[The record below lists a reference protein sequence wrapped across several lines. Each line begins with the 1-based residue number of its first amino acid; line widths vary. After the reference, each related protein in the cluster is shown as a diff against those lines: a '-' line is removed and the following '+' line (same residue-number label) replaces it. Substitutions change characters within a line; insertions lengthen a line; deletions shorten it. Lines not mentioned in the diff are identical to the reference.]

1 MKITSVNNDLIK
13 ETAKLL
19 KGKYR
24 DESGLFLIEG
34 LKGIEEA
41 IKAKLEIVHIFSV
54 EGFEDLPQRI
64 EVTEPVMAK
73 ISDAKTPPKA
83 VAVVK
88 QPKYEWSENFNK
100 VILLEGIKDP
110 GNLGTILRSASAFKI
125 DAIVLYG
132 DTVDLYNPKCVR
144 STVGNLW
151 KIPVFKIDDLSIF
164 KNYERIATLPKGV
177 NVVSL
182 KDYKLHEKVLIMF
195 GSEAEGLSD
204 ELKAFATKNITI
216 EMGENVESLNLSI
229 SASIVMY
236 ELPVI
241 KAKRCVKMTHL

>member
-24 DESGLFLIEG
+24 DEKGLFLIEG
-34 LKGIEEA
+34 EKGVEEA
-41 IKAKLEIVHIFSV
+41 ISAGLKIVYLFVLQNLLSHFNSFSTGENVIF
-54 EGFEDLPQRI
+54 
-64 EVTEPVMAK
+64 EVTEPVLKK
-73 ISDAKTPPKA
+73 ISDAKTPPKV

-88 QPKYEWSENFNK
+88 QPHFVWSENYKK
-100 VILLEGIKDP
+100 VVLLEGIKDP
-110 GNLGTILRSASAFKI
+110 GNLGTILRSAAAFKV

-151 KIPVFKIDDLSIF
+151 KIPVFKMSDLSIF
-164 KNYERIATLPKGV
+164 DAYERIATLPQGV

-182 KDYKLHEKVLIMF
+182 KDYRPKEKVLIMF
-195 GSEAEGLSD
+195 GSEADGLSE
-204 ELKAFATKNITI
+204 ELKQIADKNITI
-216 EMGENVESLNLSI
+216 ETDKNVESLNLSV
-229 SASIVMY
+229 SVSIVMY
-236 ELPVI
+236 KLFV
-241 KAKRCVKMTHL
+241 